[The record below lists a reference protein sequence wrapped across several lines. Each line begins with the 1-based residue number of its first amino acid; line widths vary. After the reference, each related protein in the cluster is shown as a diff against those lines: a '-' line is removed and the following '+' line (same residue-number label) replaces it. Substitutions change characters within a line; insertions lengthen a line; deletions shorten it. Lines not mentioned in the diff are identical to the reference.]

1 MTTSNIVLI
10 VVVAIAAILLI
21 ATIAWVA
28 RNKRNQH
35 RRVEADKIREDAK
48 EETRQVKQR
57 EALADETAAKGRAA
71 QAEADVKTAQ
81 AAGLQQQAAGHRS
94 EAVTARDELNQEF
107 ERADKMDPDTQTS
120 DTCARKLRN
129 PGDTSRNPGRQA
141 RPTTD
146 AQSRVKREPSDA
158 RDPRVTSRI
167 S

>member
-28 RNKRNQH
+28 RTKRNQH
-35 RRVEADKIREDAK
+35 RRVEADQIREDAK

-71 QAEADVKTAQ
+71 QAEADIKTAQ

-120 DTCARKLRN
+120 DTVRENPKLRDN
-129 PGDTSRNPGRQA
+129 GENGKPRDTGKQSPPA
-141 RPTTD
+141 RPR
-146 AQSRVKREPSDA
+146 SG
-158 RDPRVTSRI
+158 
-167 S
+167 

>member
-1 MTTSNIVLI
+1 MTTSSIVLI

-21 ATIAWVA
+21 AIIAWVA

-71 QAEADVKTAQ
+71 QAEADIKTAQ
-81 AAGLQQQAAGHRS
+81 ASGLQQQAAGHRS

-120 DTCARKLRN
+120 DTARENSETRDNGKPR
-129 PGDTSRNPGRQA
+129 DTGK
-141 RPTTD
+141 
-146 AQSRVKREPSDA
+146 QSPPA
-158 RDPRVTSRI
+158 MPRSG
-167 S
+167 